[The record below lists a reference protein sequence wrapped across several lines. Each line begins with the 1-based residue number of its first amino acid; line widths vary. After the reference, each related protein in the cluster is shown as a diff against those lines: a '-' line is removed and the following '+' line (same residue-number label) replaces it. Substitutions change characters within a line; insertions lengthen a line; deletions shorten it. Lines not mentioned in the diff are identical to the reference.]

1 MQKFICHAMKNEM
14 NILYYILCFAK
25 YFILKII
32 LGKYLLTRKYTLMQ
46 VENVGVTN
54 LPPLKKSRPEIYGT

>member
-1 MQKFICHAMKNEM
+1 MKNEM
-14 NILYYILCFAK
+14 NILCYILCFVK
-25 YFILKII
+25 YLILKIV

-54 LPPLKKSRPEIYGT
+54 LPLLKKSRPEI